1 MGHNFRDGMGQ
12 SVGLRQRLFGAEA
25 IEHDGRSMKAT
36 LTAQESG

>member
-25 IEHDGRSMKAT
+25 IKHDGRSMKAT